1 MLDENLY
8 GKCILPDSIILINQE
23 NISISNFYHLVV
35 SNTLPKLN
43 IGEGKWFSISS
54 ELKLKLNIK
63 SYNSKEDRIKQE
75 KIKAIYCQNINEK
88 IKKIKLE
95 SGREISSSIVHR
107 FLKLIDGK
115 NNISKW
121 ENKLQVGD
129 MIGIHQKETLIY
141 DKILEI
147 EITNYEGL
155 VFDLEIENSKNYV
168 ANEILCHNTSQPCLQ
183 IPSSKKYFKFSKSKK
198 PVKINLV
205 VCASCRINFWK
216 NLYSHEKNIILTHK
230 NNNLKLTQTNAESI
244 YLICNYS
251 YWENN
256 YHNSKIKEINFN
268 VSQIDILEE
277 ELPQKKNN
285 KFWDNL
291 KNMNSQ
297 TIWIIYNYSEYLS
310 SYHKSSQDSLNIHDF
325 NSKILFNIKEV
336 LQIESIKKNVFQT
349 INQKF
354 VNKIKL
360 KKLNFT
366 ESESEKYQ
374 NYIYKFED
382 IYELSNLDFEQDVY
396 LQKFCSYPQSKLTL
410 NYFTLDNSSETTIY
424 QNSQKIIKSLGNY
437 GNRFIEQLTLASEN
451 SLECNICLHQIHNHN
466 IGITNCGHVF
476 CYSCLLKNSKFYPKC
491 PRCRHPI
498 QNENIF
504 LFIQNWKMSQQ
515 NHKHIINECKDEL
528 QLGTK
533 ISNLI
538 KLVLNLKKS
547 KLIISNFDDNLVYID
562 RILQQFKIKSCIITN
577 KNFQKINV
585 KSNIGVYLINY
596 QFKFYKL
603 SPEIPVKNI
612 IFNEPYYHT
621 ELKTWYHKLATLT
634 AFYPKSNLYHIYIN
648 NTIEESQIEN
658 ENMKIKI

>member
-1 MLDENLY
+1 MTFLNSNLITHQTNQTNQTHQNLSKNNIISNMNGNGNANININMNLNKNNIPIYQKKNFSNSLSNSNHKTKLGGILLDENLY

-95 SGREISSSIVHR
+95 SGREISSSMVHR

-129 MIGIHQKETLIY
+129 MIGIHQKEKLIY

-216 NLYSHEKNIILTHK
+216 NLYSHEKNIIITHK
-230 NNNLKLTQTNAESI
+230 NNNLKLRQTNAESI

-256 YHNSKIKEINFN
+256 YHNSKIK
-268 VSQIDILEE
+268 
-277 ELPQKKNN
+277 
-285 KFWDNL
+285 
-291 KNMNSQ
+291 
-297 TIWIIYNYSEYLS
+297 
-310 SYHKSSQDSLNIHDF
+310 
-325 NSKILFNIKEV
+325 
-336 LQIESIKKNVFQT
+336 
-349 INQKF
+349 
-354 VNKIKL
+354 
-360 KKLNFT
+360 
-366 ESESEKYQ
+366 
-374 NYIYKFED
+374 
-382 IYELSNLDFEQDVY
+382 
-396 LQKFCSYPQSKLTL
+396 
-410 NYFTLDNSSETTIY
+410 
-424 QNSQKIIKSLGNY
+424 
-437 GNRFIEQLTLASEN
+437 
-451 SLECNICLHQIHNHN
+451 
-466 IGITNCGHVF
+466 
-476 CYSCLLKNSKFYPKC
+476 
-491 PRCRHPI
+491 
-498 QNENIF
+498 
-504 LFIQNWKMSQQ
+504 
-515 NHKHIINECKDEL
+515 
-528 QLGTK
+528 
-533 ISNLI
+533 
-538 KLVLNLKKS
+538 
-547 KLIISNFDDNLVYID
+547 
-562 RILQQFKIKSCIITN
+562 
-577 KNFQKINV
+577 
-585 KSNIGVYLINY
+585 
-596 QFKFYKL
+596 
-603 SPEIPVKNI
+603 
-612 IFNEPYYHT
+612 
-621 ELKTWYHKLATLT
+621 
-634 AFYPKSNLYHIYIN
+634 
-648 NTIEESQIEN
+648 
-658 ENMKIKI
+658 